1 MQPVIVDVDTGVDD
15 ALALAVTL
23 AQPER
28 RLIAVTTVAGN
39 VDVGQATRNTRL
51 VLDWLGAR
59 SIPVAKGAASPL
71 LRKHRDARA
80 YHGPDGLGGAV
91 LPVERSGP
99 ILDTSAPEV
108 IVRAA
113 RRYAGKL
120 CLVCLAPLTNL
131 AIALRLEPDLPF
143 LIDRVI
149 VMGGA
154 FAVAGNV
161 TPAAEFNVWSDPE
174 AASLVA
180 QAGFRI
186 RWVGLDVTELVRLE
200 RSRWERLGNATDP
213 RSILAREVGR
223 WAFEQ
228 RGLTSFALHDPL
240 AVVAAVREE
249 FIDWAPGHVIVR
261 TETDEVAGKT
271 VYQSDPDGRARVA
284 HRVNSD
290 GAQAFLERALGLV
303 GEGMT
308 WPSSDAP

>member
-1 MQPVIVDVDTGVDD
+1 MQPVILDVDTGVDD
-15 ALALAVTL
+15 ALAIAVAL
-23 AQPER
+23 AQPEL

-59 SIPVAKGAASPL
+59 SIPVAKGAARPL
-71 LRKHRDARA
+71 LREHRDARA

-91 LPVERSGP
+91 LPVERRGP

-120 CLVCLAPLTNL
+120 CLICLAPLTNL

-161 TPAAEFNVWSDPE
+161 TPVAEFNVVSDPE
-174 AASLVA
+174 AASVVA
-180 QAGFRI
+180 QAGFRM
-186 RWVGLDVTELVRLE
+186 RWVGLDVTELVRFD

-213 RSILAREVGR
+213 RPILAREVGR
-223 WAFEQ
+223 WAFEH

-240 AVVAAVREE
+240 AVMAAVRDE
-249 FIDWAPGHVIVR
+249 FIDWAAGHVIVR
-261 TETDEVAGKT
+261 TETDEAVGKT

-284 HRVNSD
+284 HRVHSD
-290 GAQAFLERALGLV
+290 GARVFLERALGLV
-303 GEGMT
+303 GAG
-308 WPSSDAP
+308 

>member
-15 ALALAVTL
+15 ALALAVAL
-23 AQPER
+23 AQPEL

-80 YHGPDGLGGAV
+80 YHGPDVLGGVV
-91 LPVERSGP
+91 LPVERGGP

-213 RSILAREVGR
+213 RSDTRSRSWPVGIRATWADVVCAARSSGGR
-223 WAFEQ
+223 GCCAGRAHRLGARARHRPDGDRRGGGENGLPERSRWTSAGCAPGEQ
-228 RGLTSFALHDPL
+228 RRRASLLGAGARSRGRGDD
-240 AVVAAVREE
+240 VA
-249 FIDWAPGHVIVR
+249 II
-261 TETDEVAGKT
+261 
-271 VYQSDPDGRARVA
+271 
-284 HRVNSD
+284 
-290 GAQAFLERALGLV
+290 
-303 GEGMT
+303 
-308 WPSSDAP
+308 